1 MQIFVAKQLQNDRK
15 EVIKTVKFIT
25 IITDTIMPAFL
36 PLYNIYLEWLSQAV
50 KKCHASIS
58 SFRTSFEQHSLFF
71 FFLNFQ
77 TISDKNLPKFLRVE
91 FLPLN

>member
-77 TISDKNLPKFLRVE
+77 TISDKNLCKIVRNSLE
-91 FLPLN
+91 